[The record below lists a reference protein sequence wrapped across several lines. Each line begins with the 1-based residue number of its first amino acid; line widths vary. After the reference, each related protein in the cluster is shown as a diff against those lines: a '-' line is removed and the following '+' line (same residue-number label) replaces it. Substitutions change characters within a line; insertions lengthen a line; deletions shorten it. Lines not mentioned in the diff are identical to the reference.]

1 MTDTYKTK
9 CILRCM
15 NCSNVIS
22 CDDQTI
28 TEYTLIL
35 RAFGKEQG
43 VCRRCFNRKDV
54 RYRLGNFKII
64 GTKTR

>member
-1 MTDTYKTK
+1 
-9 CILRCM
+9 M

-54 RYRLGNFKII
+54 KYRLGNFKVIE
-64 GTKTR
+64 TKTK